1 MMRFIALL
9 FATAFAATVAAQE
22 ELPKNPEE
30 AMDIEPP
37 LLIQE
42 SPNQNIVYTTPG
54 GPEQKPQPDP
64 DQIAASL
71 EKAKKGAA
79 AGERMY
85 KSGIIAKVDAENR
98 ALKVVRLEAEL
109 AQAKLEVAKQNVV
122 AQQAR
127 LEAGEISQAEVD
139 ATQLLAAAA
148 MREAESVMAKKEKA
162 ELDAAMLN
170 LQRQKKLLAMGS
182 GRKAE
187 VNRAQE
193 KVSALQQKN

>member
-1 MMRFIALL
+1 MRVVALL
-9 FATAFAATVAAQE
+9 FVSAFAATVAAQE
-22 ELPKNPEE
+22 ELPRNPEE

-42 SPNQNIVYTTPG
+42 KPNQNIVYTTPG
-54 GPEQKPQPDP
+54 GPEQNPQADP
-64 DQIAASL
+64 EQIAASL
-71 EKAKKGAA
+71 EKARKSAA
-79 AGERMY
+79 AGERLY
-85 KSGIIAKVDAENR
+85 KSGIIAKVDSENR
-98 ALKVVRLEAEL
+98 TLKVVRLEADL

-127 LEAGEISQAEVD
+127 LEAGEISQPEVD
-139 ATQLLAAAA
+139 AAQLEAAAA
-148 MREAESVMAKKEKA
+148 MRVAELATEKKEKA

>member
-1 MMRFIALL
+1 MMRFIALPL
-9 FATAFAATVAAQE
+9 LLAFAAALPAQE
-22 ELPKNPEE
+22 DLPKDPEPME
-30 AMDIEPP
+30 IEPP

-42 SPNQNIVYTTPG
+42 APNRNIVYTSPG
-54 GPEQKPQPDP
+54 SPDQKPLADP
-64 DQIAASL
+64 DQIAATL
-71 EKAKKGAA
+71 EKAKKSAA
-79 AGERMY
+79 SGERLY
-85 KSGIIAKVDAENR
+85 KGGIIAKVDAENR
-98 ALKVVRLEAEL
+98 VLKVIRLEADL
-109 AQAKLEVAKQNVV
+109 AEAKLELAKQNVL

-127 LEAGEISQAEVD
+127 LEAGEISQSEIEA
-139 ATQLLAAAA
+139 AQLLAAAA
-148 MREAESVMAKKEKA
+148 MSDAEAASAKKEKA

>member
-1 MMRFIALL
+1 MMRVVALL
-9 FATAFAATVAAQE
+9 FVSAFAATVAAQE
-22 ELPKNPEE
+22 ELPRNPEE

-42 SPNQNIVYTTPG
+42 KPNQNIVYTTPG
-54 GPEQKPQPDP
+54 GPEQNPQADP
-64 DQIAASL
+64 ELIAASL
-71 EKAKKGAA
+71 EKARKSAA
-79 AGERMY
+79 AGERLY
-85 KSGIIAKVDAENR
+85 KSGIIAKVDSENR
-98 ALKVVRLEAEL
+98 TLKVVRLEADL

-127 LEAGEISQAEVD
+127 LEAGEISQPEVD
-139 ATQLLAAAA
+139 AAQLEAAAA
-148 MREAESVMAKKEKA
+148 MRVAELATEKKEKA

>member
-1 MMRFIALL
+1 MRVVALL
-9 FATAFAATVAAQE
+9 FVSAFAATVAAQE

-42 SPNQNIVYTTPG
+42 KPNQNIVYTTPG
-54 GPEQKPQPDP
+54 GPEQNPQADP
-64 DQIAASL
+64 EQIAASL
-71 EKAKKGAA
+71 EKAKKSAA
-79 AGERMY
+79 AGERLY
-85 KSGIIAKVDAENR
+85 KSGIIAKVDSENR
-98 ALKVVRLEAEL
+98 TLKVVRLEADL

-122 AQQAR
+122 TQQAR
-127 LEAGEISQAEVD
+127 FEAGEISQPEVD
-139 ATQLLAAAA
+139 AAQLEAAAA
-148 MREAESVMAKKEKA
+148 MRVAELATEKKEKA

>member
-1 MMRFIALL
+1 MMPVVALL
-9 FATAFAATVAAQE
+9 FVSAFAAIVAAQE
-22 ELPKNPEE
+22 ELPRNPEE

-42 SPNQNIVYTTPG
+42 KPNQNIVYTSPG
-54 GPEQKPQPDP
+54 GPAQNPQPDP
-64 DQIAASL
+64 EQIAASL
-71 EKAKKGAA
+71 EKAKKSAA
-79 AGERMY
+79 AGERLY
-85 KSGIIAKVDAENR
+85 KSGIIAKVDSENR
-98 ALKVVRLEAEL
+98 TLKVVRLEADL

-127 LEAGEISQAEVD
+127 LEAGEISQPEVD
-139 ATQLLAAAA
+139 ATQLEAAAA
-148 MREAESVMAKKEKA
+148 MRVAELATEKKEKA

>member
-1 MMRFIALL
+1 MMRVVALL
-9 FATAFAATVAAQE
+9 FVSAFAATVAAQE

-42 SPNQNIVYTTPG
+42 KPNQNIVYTTPG
-54 GPEQKPQPDP
+54 GPEQNPQADP
-64 DQIAASL
+64 EQIAASL
-71 EKAKKGAA
+71 EKAKKSAA
-79 AGERMY
+79 AGERLY
-85 KSGIIAKVDAENR
+85 KSGIIAKVDSENR
-98 ALKVVRLEAEL
+98 TLKVVRLEADL

-122 AQQAR
+122 TQQAR
-127 LEAGEISQAEVD
+127 FEAGEISQPEVD
-139 ATQLLAAAA
+139 AAQLEAAAA
-148 MREAESVMAKKEKA
+148 MRVAELATEKKEKA